1 MSLSLTRKVA
11 SEGENMK
18 TYNIP
23 EVVKGIIFDIDGTLY
38 TSDEYVFEQVDVQ
51 VRHFAK
57 LKSISVETA
66 RKMVEE
72 YKSKWAENHNG
83 EKISLA
89 KTMAAFGIPVAESI
103 LWRKKLIKP
112 EKFLHRDEKLVKTI
126 ESLKSKYKIICVT
139 NNPVFTARKT
149 LEAIGIS
156 EFFPEII
163 GLDSTGLS
171 KPHYLPFSMA
181 LQKMGVEAK
190 NCVAVGD
197 RFNIDI
203 ELPVKMGMG
212 GILVDGVEDV
222 YLFN

>member
-1 MSLSLTRKVA
+1 
-11 SEGENMK
+11 MK
-18 TYNIP
+18 IYNIP
-23 EVVKGIIFDIDGTLY
+23 KDVKGIIFDIDGTLY
-38 TSDEYVFEQVDVQ
+38 TSEEYVFEQVDVQ

-72 YKSKWAENHNG
+72 YKAKWAETHNG

-103 LWRKKLIKP
+103 QWRKNLIKP
-112 EKFLHRDEKLVKTI
+112 EKFLSRDEKLVKTL
-126 ESLKSKYKIICVT
+126 ENLKSKYKIICVT

-149 LEAIGIS
+149 LEAIGVS

-163 GLDSTGLS
+163 GLDTTGLS

-181 LQKMGVEAK
+181 LEKLGLNAK

>member
-1 MSLSLTRKVA
+1 
-11 SEGENMK
+11 
-18 TYNIP
+18 
-23 EVVKGIIFDIDGTLY
+23 
-38 TSDEYVFEQVDVQ
+38 
-51 VRHFAK
+51 
-57 LKSISVETA
+57 
-66 RKMVEE
+66 
-72 YKSKWAENHNG
+72 
-83 EKISLA
+83 
-89 KTMAAFGIPVAESI
+89 
-103 LWRKKLIKP
+103 
-112 EKFLHRDEKLVKTI
+112 
-126 ESLKSKYKIICVT
+126 
-139 NNPVFTARKT
+139 
-149 LEAIGIS
+149 LEAIGVS

>member
-1 MSLSLTRKVA
+1 
-11 SEGENMK
+11 MK

-38 TSDEYVFEQVDVQ
+38 TSEAYVFEQVDVQ

-57 LKSISVETA
+57 LKSISVEAA

-72 YKSKWAENHNG
+72 YKAKWAENHNG

-89 KTMAAFGIPVAESI
+89 KTMAAFGISVAESI
-103 LWRKKLIKP
+103 QWRKTLIKP
-112 EKFLHRDEKLVKTI
+112 EKFLCRDEKLVKTL
-126 ESLKSKYKIICVT
+126 ENLKSKYKIICVT

-149 LEAIGIS
+149 LEAIGVS

-163 GLDSTGLS
+163 GLDTTGLS
-171 KPHYLPFSMA
+171 KPHYLPFSIA
-181 LQKMGVEAK
+181 LEKLGLNAK

-212 GILVDGVEDV
+212 GILVDGVEEV
-222 YLFN
+222 YSIQNLEFGM

>member
-1 MSLSLTRKVA
+1 
-11 SEGENMK
+11 MK

-23 EVVKGIIFDIDGTLY
+23 ETVKGIIFDIDGTLY
-38 TSDEYVFEQVDVQ
+38 TSEAYVFEQVDVQ
-51 VRHFAK
+51 IRHFAK
-57 LKSISVETA
+57 LKSISVEAA

-72 YKSKWAENHNG
+72 YKTKWAETHNG

>member
-1 MSLSLTRKVA
+1 
-11 SEGENMK
+11 MK

-23 EVVKGIIFDIDGTLY
+23 ETVKGIIFDIDGTLY
-38 TSDEYVFEQVDVQ
+38 TSEAYVFEQVDVQ

-181 LQKMGVEAK
+181 LQKMGVEEK

>member
-1 MSLSLTRKVA
+1 
-11 SEGENMK
+11 MK

-156 EFFPEII
+156 DFFPEII

>member
-1 MSLSLTRKVA
+1 
-11 SEGENMK
+11 MK

-23 EVVKGIIFDIDGTLY
+23 ETVKGIIFDIDGTLY
-38 TSDEYVFEQVDVQ
+38 TSEAYVFEQVDVQ
-51 VRHFAK
+51 IRHFAK
-57 LKSISVETA
+57 LKSISVEAA

-72 YKSKWAENHNG
+72 YKAKWAENHNG

-139 NNPVFTARKT
+139 NNPIFTARKT